1 MKLSRVLRAWDA
13 VCNGCG
19 ANFILAVMVEGG
31 TLATEVTGLHA
42 FGRFVSAT
50 NTLLAFIGI
59 LEITGI
65 THAKIHIVGGI
76 GDCGVCP
83 GRWGF

>member
-1 MKLSRVLRAWDA
+1 
-13 VCNGCG
+13 
-19 ANFILAVMVEGG
+19 MVEGG

-65 THAKIHIVGGI
+65 THAKIHIVLAGGRRI
-76 GDCGVCP
+76 IAKEMAGCSA
-83 GRWGF
+83 